1 MSRERYLLQ
10 RDEAQSR
17 RDIRESE
24 ERAAKSRSG
33 INLSSGIGRGLGL
46 LGAIALAPT
55 GASPFLLGAYG
66 GLGSAVGSFFGGA
79 AGKYKHGG
87 PEKADVGLFNRDIAR
102 EQRKGVDQYWQ
113 GLKEQTAVNTL
124 QDAVTAGMYGAKIKS
139 GMADAAS
146 SLGFDKTAIKLGGYP
161 KGMGVPTAPVP
172 IEQVNTAG
180 LIPDSQQLYLDQIK
194 QSNIARAD
202 SFGKGIGTTT
212 SGSFAGDAGAGVGKG
227 VAGGGGGGGAGQ
239 GMNNWIENL
248 GKKSAEFGS
257 PVDIAPNLT
266 GTAAVGGGYGAGVT
280 TDANILT
287 GINAVPTSDTAI
299 SSVATNLNAI
309 PSGPIEDIGNLNFS
323 GKSSLFS
330 QPPTPSGY
338 DVVGNPLGAV
348 GSGPMPSPNFLG
360 DAVNNANLAP
370 DTRMQQRILDYKNKN
385 WAPDDTIN
393 MDLWNQ
399 ISGLD
404 NINIPYISG
413 GY

>member
-24 ERAAKSRSG
+24 ERAARSRGG
-33 INLSSGIGRGLGL
+33 INLSRGIGRGLGTL
-46 LGAIALAPT
+46 LGIALAPAT
-55 GASPFLLGAYG
+55 GGASMALAG
-66 GLGSAVGSFFGGA
+66 GLGSLGGSFLGGA
-79 AGKYKHGG
+79 YGKHKYGG

-102 EQRKGVDQYWQ
+102 EQRKGVDQYWK
-113 GLKEQTAVNTL
+113 GVKEQTITNAL

-161 KGMGVPTAPVP
+161 KGMGVPTAPTPIQQVDPSGLVP
-172 IEQVNTAG
+172 DYQQQQVG
-180 LIPDSQQLYLDQIK
+180 QYLDQIK

-227 VAGGGGGGGAGQ
+227 VAGGGGGGSAGQ
-239 GMNNWIENL
+239 GMNNWITNL
-248 GKKSAEFGS
+248 GKNPNEFE
-257 PVDIAPNLT
+257 NL
-266 GTAAVGGGYGAGVT
+266 V
-280 TDANILT
+280 
-287 GINAVPTSDTAI
+287 DTAPRI
-299 SSVATNLNAI
+299 TP
-309 PSGPIEDIGNLNFS
+309 PS
-323 GKSSLFS
+323 
-330 QPPTPSGY
+330 PSGY

-370 DTRMQQRILDYKNKN
+370 DIKMQQRILDYMNKG
-385 WAPDDTIN
+385 WARDHTIN
-393 MDLWNQ
+393 KDMWDQ
-399 ISGLD
+399 IAGAQ
-404 NINIPYISG
+404 NIQIPNLLG
-413 GY
+413 VN